1 LKKAGGLIYLARRS
15 NETRGKK
22 SAMISCNKI
31 FRLLLLAAAGVLAG
45 TAPSVNV
52 PMDYWGYAFLERMES
67 RGLIFSHELR
77 VRPLSRTAFAGLV
90 RQAGEQ
96 ARQNPERFSRTE
108 KKMLDQLLGDF
119 FDELNPT
126 ATERSPERHLL
137 TWREKNSLIHFDLH
151 ANQTILSNRGH
162 QYQPDALISETCGG
176 GILRGTLDQTVGF
189 YLDARN
195 TLTRGNQ
202 KTEEHFDPS
211 QGAPVVIAG
220 SNVYQDQAL
229 AYWTWQNTWFRVQA
243 GRDEIAWGP
252 GYHGGLSLSGN
263 TPAAELIRINAFF
276 RRFSFSYVHAFL
288 RSNLGSKYLA
298 GHRLDFMVEPSLYL
312 GATETVVYGGRDVQF
327 AYLNPIM
334 PIHIAQHHLGDKDNK
349 TISLDLTW
357 TPWFGGKLYGEFFID
372 DMTSTESLI
381 RYFGNKFAFLLGGQ
395 FINPLRIAD
404 TDLRIEYARVEPYV
418 YSHYDSI
425 NIYTNYNQ
433 LIGHWLGP
441 NADGL
446 FLQLGWQPL
455 RDFRIELSLQQ
466 QRKGEGDADTRS
478 RPAQGVE
485 KKFLRGVVQKQKIF
499 GIKIREQVYR
509 DFFIAVHYRYAD
521 VRNVHRQAGIN
532 SFDHS
537 ARFELDLNY

>member
-1 LKKAGGLIYLARRS
+1 
-15 NETRGKK
+15 
-22 SAMISCNKI
+22 MISCKKI
-31 FRLLLLAAAGVLAG
+31 LRLLLWAAAGLLAG

-67 RGLIFSHELR
+67 RGLIFSHQLY
-77 VRPLSRTAFAGLV
+77 VRPLSRVVFADLL
-90 RQAGEQ
+90 RQAAVQ
-96 ARQNPERFSRTE
+96 AQQKPELFSRTE
-108 KKMLDQLLGDF
+108 KKMLDQLQGDF
-119 FDELNPT
+119 FDELNPA

-137 TWREKNSLIHFDLH
+137 TWREKNSRIHVDLH

-162 QYQPDALISETCGG
+162 QYQPDALISETSGG
-176 GILRGTLDQTVGF
+176 GILRGTLNQTVGF

-202 KTEEHFDPS
+202 KAEEHFDPS

-229 AYWTWQNTWFRVQA
+229 AYWTWQNTWLRIQA

-252 GYHGGLSLSGN
+252 GFHGGLSLSGN
-263 TPAAELIRINAFF
+263 SPAAELLRLNAFF

-288 RSNLGSKYLA
+288 RSNVGSKYLA
-298 GHRLDFMVEPSLYL
+298 GHRLDFMVKPGLYL

-334 PIHIAQHHLGDKDNK
+334 PIHIAQHHLGDRDNK
-349 TISLDLTW
+349 TMSLDLTCMLW
-357 TPWFGGKLYGEFFID
+357 PGLKLYGEYFID
-372 DMTSTESLI
+372 DMTSTESLT

-395 FINPLRIAD
+395 LINPLRIAD
-404 TDLRIEYARVEPYV
+404 TDLRFEYARVEPYV

-425 NIYTNYNQ
+425 NIYTHYNQ

-478 RPAQGVE
+478 RPEQGVE
-485 KKFLRGVVQKQKIF
+485 KKFLSGVVERQKIF
-499 GIKIREQVYR
+499 GINIREQVYR
-509 DFFIAVHYRYAD
+509 DFFVSVHYQYAD
-521 VRNVHRQAGIN
+521 VRNVQRRAGMN

-537 ARFELDLNY
+537 ARFELYLNY